1 MFSINMFDSHMF
13 FLLLSTWTWDTF
25 LTLRGT
31 QDFYLKHLLSS
42 KPSKSY
48 RVDGTASYIVAQLSN
63 WPWDTCLKFRGSQGF
78 YLNHLLPPR
87 PSKSYRVVAQIIK
100 PKMCFQSC
108 GKSVGVSFPYL
119 GIFSPANT
127 GSRYIFRC

>member
-1 MFSINMFDSHMF
+1 MSLDVYFFVYLDEINVSVTCHKVQAIIEGVIEVNIKLEMKGPVTYHTDS
-13 FLLLSTWTWDTF
+13 
-25 LTLRGT
+25 
-31 QDFYLKHLLSS
+31 LKVSF
-42 KPSKSY
+42 
-48 RVDGTASYIVAQLSN
+48 IM
-63 WPWDTCLKFRGSQGF
+63 F
-78 YLNHLLPPR
+78 YLNMVDYFVFFP
-87 PSKSYRVVAQIIK
+87 QIIK